1 MSFREITMQ
10 DVREVLRRH
19 QAGQSARQIA
29 RETGLDR
36 KTVGRYLE
44 QAEEHG
50 LEPQTA
56 VTDEVAGAVG
66 KRVQARPVPAPSE
79 AWLAL
84 AGRRGQIEAWL
95 DGEPALRLIRVHELL
110 ARDGVMVGYTTLRRF
125 ASRELGWRKQ
135 APTVRLDDP
144 PPGQEAQIDFGLM
157 GTVADAEGKARR
169 VWALIVTLSSSRYMH
184 VWPTFTQTVEDV
196 CAGLD
201 AAWRFFGGV
210 PKHVVLD
217 NASSMVVRANKTD
230 PTLNRAFRDYT
241 EARRIFADTA
251 RVRHPRDKARVENQV
266 PYVRERWFAGEVF
279 AADMVEMRRHAQ
291 VWCREVAGAR
301 VHGTTRQVPHDVYE
315 RDERP
320 HMQPAPAS
328 PFDVPHWSEPKV
340 HPDHHVQV
348 LKALYSVPTRY
359 IGKTLDARADRS
371 SVRLYLGT
379 ELIKAHPRKA
389 AGQRSTD
396 PKDFPPGKAP
406 WALRDVDAVLRSA
419 REHGAQI
426 GLFAERLLDGPVPW
440 LKLRQA
446 YGLLRLCD
454 RYGQDRV
461 NALCA
466 RALAFAVID
475 VPRLEGMLKDA
486 RRTEDA
492 AVATGRVIALPARFA
507 RDASAFATRTTVADR
522 DQRTD
527 SQDGGER

>member
-10 DVREVLRRH
+10 DVREVLRRR
-19 QAGQSARQIA
+19 QAGQSARRIA

-44 QAEEHG
+44 QAAEGGVAAE
-50 LEPQTA
+50 A
-56 VTDEVAGAVG
+56 VVTDEVAGAVG
-66 KRVQARPVPAPSE
+66 RAGAGAAAAARRRKRGWRSAVAA
-79 AWLAL
+79 A
-84 AGRRGQIEAWL
+84 QIEAWL
-95 DGEPALRLIRVHELL
+95 DGDAAVAAGSRARAAGARGRHRRLHDAASIREPRARLAE
-110 ARDGVMVGYTTLRRF
+110 A
-125 ASRELGWRKQ
+125 

-144 PPGQEAQIDFGLM
+144 PAGQEAQIDFGLM
-157 GTVADAEGKARR
+157 GTVTDADGKPRR
-169 VWALIVTLSSSRYMH
+169 LWALIVTLSSSRYMH

-210 PKHVVLD
+210 PKHVILD
-217 NASSMVVRANKTD
+217 NASSMVIRASKTD

-241 EARRIFADTA
+241 EARKLFADTA
-251 RVRHPRDKARVENQV
+251 RVRTPKDKARVENQV
-266 PYVRERWFAGEVF
+266 PYVRERCFAGEVF
-279 AADMVEMRRHAQ
+279 TADLGAIRRHAEA
-291 VWCREVAGAR
+291 WCRDVAGAR
-301 VHGTTRQVPHDVYE
+301 VHGTTRQVPREVYE

-320 HMQPAPAS
+320 HMQPAPATA
-328 PFDVPHWSEPKV
+328 FDVPHWCDPKV

-379 ELIKAHPRKA
+379 ELIKVHPRKA

-406 WALRDVDAVLRSA
+406 WALRDVDAVVRSA
-419 REHGAQI
+419 REQGAHV
-426 GLFAERLLDGPVPW
+426 GAFVERLLGGPVPW
-440 LKLRQA
+440 IKLRQA
-446 YGLLRLCD
+446 YGLLRLCQ

-466 RALAFAVID
+466 RALAFDVID
-475 VPRLEGMLKDA
+475 VRRIEGMLKDA

-492 AVATGRVIALPARFA
+492 AVATGRVIPLPARFA
-507 RDASAFATRTTVADR
+507 RDAVGLRHARRNRRQARR
-522 DQRTD
+522 RP
-527 SQDGGER
+527 GRR

>member
-10 DVREVLRRH
+10 DVREVLRRR
-19 QAGQSARQIA
+19 QAGQSARRIA

-44 QAEEHG
+44 QAAADG
-50 LEPQTA
+50 VTA
-56 VTDEVAGAVG
+56 SVPVTDEVAGTVG
-66 KRVQARPVPAPSE
+66 RGVQARPLPAPSE
-79 AWLAL
+79 PWLAL
-84 AGRRGQIEAWL
+84 SGRRAQIQTWL
-95 DGEPALRLIRVHELL
+95 DGEPPLRLIRVHELL
-110 ARDGVMVGYTTLRRF
+110 ARDGVTVAYTTLRRF

-135 APTVRLDDP
+135 ASTVRLDDP
-144 PPGQEAQIDFGLM
+144 PAGQEAQIDFGLM
-157 GTVADAEGKARR
+157 GTVTDADGKARR
-169 VWALIVTLSSSRYMH
+169 LWALIVTLSSSRYMH

-210 PKHVVLD
+210 PKHIILD
-217 NASSMVVRANKTD
+217 NASSMVIRASKTD

-241 EARRIFADTA
+241 EARKIFADTA
-251 RVRHPRDKARVENQV
+251 RARTPKDKARVENQV
-266 PYVRERWFAGEVF
+266 PFVRERCFAGEVF
-279 AADMVEMRRHAQ
+279 TADLGAIRRHAET
-291 VWCREVAGAR
+291 WCRDVAGAR
-301 VHGTTRQVPHDVYE
+301 VHGTTRQVPREVYE
-315 RDERP
+315 RDELP
-320 HMQPAPAS
+320 HMQPAPATT
-328 PFDVPHWSEPKV
+328 FDVPHWCDPKV

-379 ELIKAHPRKA
+379 ELIKMHPRKA

-406 WALRDVDAVLRSA
+406 WALRDVDAVVRSA
-419 REHGAQI
+419 REQGANV
-426 GLFAERLLDGPVPW
+426 GAFVERLLGGPVPW
-440 LKLRQA
+440 IKLRQA
-446 YGLLRLCD
+446 YGLLRLCQL
-454 RYGQDRV
+454 YGQDRV

-466 RALAFAVID
+466 RALAFEVID
-475 VPRLEGMLKDA
+475 VRRIEGMLKDA

-507 RDASAFATRTTVADR
+507 RDPSSFATRATVGDAAPG
-522 DQRTD
+522 
-527 SQDGGER
+527 SAQDGGDR

>member
-1 MSFREITMQ
+1 MSYREITMQ
-10 DVREVLRRH
+10 DVQELLRRR
-19 QAGQSARQIA
+19 QAGQSARRIA

-36 KTVGRYLE
+36 KTVGRYLA
-44 QAEEHG
+44 QAGEHDV
-50 LEPQTA
+50 EADA
-56 VTDEVAGAVG
+56 VVTEEVAAAVG
-66 KRVQARPVPAPSE
+66 KRVQVRPMTPPSE
-79 AWLAL
+79 AWLTL
-84 AGRRGQIEAWL
+84 VGRRDQIVAWL
-95 DGEPALRLIRVHELL
+95 DGEPRLRLVRVHELL
-110 ARDGVMVGYTTLRRF
+110 ARDGVDVGYTTLRRF

-157 GTVADAEGKARR
+157 GTVADADGKPRR
-169 VWALIVTLSSSRYMH
+169 VWALLVTLPSSRYMF

-210 PKHVVLD
+210 PKHVILD
-217 NASSMVVRANKTD
+217 NASSMVVRASKTD

-241 EARRIFADTA
+241 NARGIFADTA

-266 PYVRERWFAGEVF
+266 PYVRERWFAGEIF
-279 AADMVEMRRHAQ
+279 AADLVELRGHAEA
-291 VWCREVAGAR
+291 WCRDVAGAR
-301 VHGTTRQVPHDVYE
+301 VHGTTRQVPREVYE
-315 RDERP
+315 RDEQP
-320 HMQPAPAS
+320 HMQPAPVT
-328 PFDVPHWSEPKV
+328 PFDVPHWCGPKV

-379 ELIKAHPRKA
+379 DLIKVHPRKA
-389 AGQRSTD
+389 PGQRSTD

-406 WALRDVDAVLRSA
+406 WALRDVDAVVRSA
-419 REHGAQI
+419 RERGAQV
-426 GLFAERLLDGPVPW
+426 GAFAERLLGGPVPW

-446 YGLLRLCD
+446 YGLLRLCE

-466 RALAFAVID
+466 RALAFDVID
-475 VPRLEGMLKDA
+475 VPRVERMLKDT

-492 AVATGRVIALPARFA
+492 AVATGRVIPLPARFS
-507 RDASAFATRTTVADR
+507 RDASAFATRTTVEAAQSVDG
-522 DQRTD
+522 
-527 SQDGGER
+527 QDGGER

>member
-10 DVREVLRRH
+10 DVREVLRRR
-19 QAGQSARQIA
+19 QAGQSARRIA

-44 QAEEHG
+44 QASAQG
-50 LEPQTA
+50 LEPQVA
-56 VTDEVAGAVG
+56 VTDEIAGAVG
-66 KRVQARPVPAPSE
+66 KQVQARPVPPPSE
-79 AWLAL
+79 AWRSL
-84 AGRRGQIEAWL
+84 AGRRAQIEAWL
-95 DGEPALRLIRVHELL
+95 DGEPPLRLIRVHELL
-110 ARDGVMVGYTTLRRF
+110 AREGVAVGYTTLRRF

-144 PPGQEAQIDFGLM
+144 PLGQEAQIDFGLM
-157 GTVADAEGKARR
+157 GTVVDASGKPRR

-210 PKHVVLD
+210 PKHIILD
-217 NASSMVVRANKTD
+217 NASSMVVRASRTD
-230 PTLNRAFRDYT
+230 PTLNRAFHDYAD
-241 EARRIFADTA
+241 ARHVFADTA

-266 PYVRERWFAGEVF
+266 PYVRERWFAGETF
-279 AADMVEMRRHAQ
+279 TADLGEIRRHAQ
-291 VWCREVAGAR
+291 VWCRDVAGAR
-301 VHGTTRQVPHDVYE
+301 VHGTTRQVPRDVYH
-315 RDERP
+315 RDEQA
-320 HMQPAPAS
+320 HMQPAPTA

-340 HPDHHVQV
+340 HQDHHVQI

-359 IGKTLDARADRS
+359 IGKVLNARADRS

-379 ELIKAHPRKA
+379 ELIKVHPRKA

-396 PKDFPPGKAP
+396 PTDFPPGKAP

-419 REHGAQI
+419 REQGAQV
-426 GLFAERLLDGPVPW
+426 GAFAERLLGGPVPW
-440 LKLRQA
+440 IKLRQA
-446 YGLLRLCD
+446 YGLLRLCN

-466 RALAFAVID
+466 RALAFGVID
-475 VPRLEGMLKDA
+475 VPRVEGMLKDA

-492 AVATGRVIALPARFA
+492 GVATGRVIALPARFA
-507 RDASAFATRTTVADR
+507 RDASAFATRAVVVDGGKH
-522 DQRTD
+522 TD
-527 SQDGGER
+527 SHDGGER